1 MPSFFLP
8 AAPPTPCSPSAN
20 HQKLAIMPSLKLLFR
35 NQEFLLIMVPFHIYV
50 GLFNSLSSLLNS
62 ILYPFDFTEE
72 QAGIA
77 GALLIVVGL
86 VTSAVTSPLIDRS
99 KAFLMAI
106 KIQVPIVAL
115 CYLIFIWM
123 PPTRGIAGVYVVLSL
138 LGAASFSL
146 VPVAL
151 EFVTE
156 ITYPV
161 SPEIA
166 SVVCWSGGQL
176 YGGIFIVVSDKL
188 TDGANGGPGGST
200 PNNMQRALWF
210 HAVIGVV
217 VAVLP
222 MFLGVGKRRDK
233 VRLRRLEADRS
244 WRERDGGR

>member
-1 MPSFFLP
+1 MLP
-8 AAPPTPCSPSAN
+8 KNP
-20 HQKLAIMPSLKLLFR
+20 
-35 NQEFLLIMVPFHIYV
+35 EFLIVMLTFWVYC
-50 GLFNSLSSLLNS
+50 GLFNSLSSLLNG

-86 VTSAVTSPLIDRS
+86 VTSAITSPLIDRS

-106 KIQVPIVAL
+106 KFQVPIVAL

-123 PPTRGIAGVYVVLSL
+123 PPTRSIAGPYVVLSL

-176 YGGIFIVVSDKL
+176 LGGIFIVVSGEL
-188 TDGANGGPGGST
+188 MDGPNGGKGGET
-200 PNNMQRALWF
+200 PNNMQRALWL
-210 HAVIGVV
+210 HAVIAVVV
-217 VAVLP
+217 VALP
-222 MFLGVGKRRDK
+222 LALGVGKRKDK
-233 VRLRRLEADRS
+233 VRLRRLEADREYRS
-244 WRERDGGR
+244 RNETARAGV

>member
-1 MPSFFLP
+1 
-8 AAPPTPCSPSAN
+8 
-20 HQKLAIMPSLKLLFR
+20 
-35 NQEFLLIMVPFHIYV
+35 MVPFHIYV

-188 TDGANGGPGGST
+188 TDGANGGQGGST

>member
-1 MPSFFLP
+1 
-8 AAPPTPCSPSAN
+8 
-20 HQKLAIMPSLKLLFR
+20 
-35 NQEFLLIMVPFHIYV
+35 
-50 GLFNSLSSLLNS
+50 
-62 ILYPFDFTEE
+62 
-72 QAGIA
+72 
-77 GALLIVVGL
+77 
-86 VTSAVTSPLIDRS
+86 
-99 KAFLMAI
+99 MAI
-106 KIQVPIVAL
+106 KFQVPIVAL

-188 TDGANGGPGGST
+188 TDSANGGPGGST

-244 WRERDGGR
+244 WRERDSER

>member
-1 MPSFFLP
+1 
-8 AAPPTPCSPSAN
+8 
-20 HQKLAIMPSLKLLFR
+20 
-35 NQEFLLIMVPFHIYV
+35 
-50 GLFNSLSSLLNS
+50 
-62 ILYPFDFTEE
+62 
-72 QAGIA
+72 
-77 GALLIVVGL
+77 
-86 VTSAVTSPLIDRS
+86 
-99 KAFLMAI
+99 MAI

-115 CYLIFIWM
+115 CYLLFIWM

-176 YGGIFIVVSDKL
+176 LGGIFIVVSDKL
-188 TDGANGGPGGST
+188 TDGAKGGPGGET

-210 HAVIGVV
+210 HAAIGVV
-217 VAVLP
+217 VAAMPL
-222 MFLGVGKRRDK
+222 FLGVGKRKDQ
-233 VRLRRLEADRS
+233 VHLRRLEADREYLS
-244 WRERDGGR
+244 RNEGRVTV